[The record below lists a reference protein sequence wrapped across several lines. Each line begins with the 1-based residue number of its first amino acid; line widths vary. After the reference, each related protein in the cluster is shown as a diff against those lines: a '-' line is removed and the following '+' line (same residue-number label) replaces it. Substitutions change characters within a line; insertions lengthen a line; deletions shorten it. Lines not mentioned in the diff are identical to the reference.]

1 MTRKLLAL
9 LLCAALTAPAAQ
21 YNIKLAPGDS
31 VLVEAVTVTAPPVT
45 PPVIPP
51 VVPAAKTPMGVNL
64 SGGNDWD
71 GSAFT
76 RIPPDLMPFAR
87 EIAANRWRVLTAGDI
102 SVRYEDPPGSSVFK
116 WSTFGSKYPKV
127 SSDKPYLL
135 SYDGAY
141 GVVASS
147 ATIKNWVNNNGKCT
161 AELFISRDD
170 VNVDLQF
177 AGPAANIVLL
187 RPGYARGTTRAVTD
201 EFKAWIAPF
210 SYIRYMD
217 VQCTNWHFPD
227 APSYATDAKQG
238 VLDYFAMRN
247 AGMTGASFIA
257 SIPYATD
264 PITKQKLYVSTPLT
278 QMLWKDRPSDTAQTM
293 HRVHGVSPEW
303 IVRVANE
310 TKTDIWYCL
319 PPTFTDDY
327 ASGLAQLF
335 KDKLDPGLNVYLEY
349 GNEMP
354 WNDIPKFGQA
364 QVVIALAKEALKTN
378 PNLNNDGQNEWY
390 MGTRYVLLR
399 TLQAAKIFKDTFGAA
414 DFDKRIRPI
423 FASQH
428 TNPGYAGN
436 ALLWALR
443 YSDLSLLDG
452 LAIAPYV
459 AGSTGTV
466 AEMQAKYRGDFEAR
480 YNPMSWQS
488 EWLGIAAAYSPYM
501 KSKRAKVRSYECG
514 YDGGQGIPNL
524 ANRIGLAHDAN
535 TETLTRDYLASMYFG
550 GGMESVAWFNGIS
563 SRGPYTPQWGLTH
576 DPTAINEPM
585 YRAAAAFTAQEP
597 ATGGVKATFY
607 KDTAMTTPL
616 ATGTVPMVFMSYE
629 AWKIGSVV
637 GRTDVAGL
645 LQTRVIDGAIRFEGR
660 YLGTGVLTV
669 EKDKNDTANL
679 TLKPDGTFT
688 LDYVA
693 RFDKWAAGSNDGSG
707 IAWVRLMANGK
718 PVRAGMFST
727 N

>member
-1 MTRKLLAL
+1 MTRTLLILAL
-9 LLCAALTAPAAQ
+9 CATQCFGAQ
-21 YNIKLAPGDS
+21 YNVKLNPGDS
-31 VLVEAVTVTAPPVT
+31 VLVEAVTVTSPVDPPPV
-45 PPVIPP
+45 VAPP
-51 VVPAAKTPMGVNL
+51 VVPTIPFGVNL

-76 RIPPDLMPFAR
+76 RIPPDLMTFAR
-87 EIAANRWRVLTAGDI
+87 QIGTNKWRVLTAGDI
-102 SVRYEDPPGSSVFK
+102 SIRYEDPPGSGVFK

-141 GVVASS
+141 GVTASGG
-147 ATIKNWVNNNGKCT
+147 TVKNWVNNNGKVT
-161 AELFISRDD
+161 AELYITSDT

-177 AGPAANIVLL
+177 AGPATNIVLL
-187 RPGYARGTTRAVTD
+187 RPGYARGTTQAVTD
-201 EFKAWIAPF
+201 EFKAWVAPF

-247 AGMTGASFIA
+247 AGMTGASFVA
-257 SIPYATD
+257 SIPYAFD
-264 PITKQKLYVSTPLT
+264 PVTKQKLYVNTPLAL
-278 QMLWKDRPSDTAQTM
+278 MKWADRPSDTAQTM

-319 PPTFTDDY
+319 PPTFSDDF
-327 ASGLAQLF
+327 ATGLAQLF
-335 KDKLDPGLNVYLEY
+335 KSKLDPGRHVYLEY

-390 MGTRYVLLR
+390 MGTRYVLQR
-399 TLQAAKIFKDTFGAA
+399 TVDAAKIFKTVFGDAE
-414 DFDKRIRPI
+414 FDKRIHPI
-423 FASQH
+423 FGSQH

-436 ALLWALR
+436 ALLWGLR
-443 YSDLSLLDG
+443 YSDLSLIEG
-452 LAIAPYV
+452 AAIAPYV

-466 AEMQAKYRGDFEAR
+466 SEMQAKYRSDFEAR
-480 YNPMSWQS
+480 SNPMSWQS
-488 EWLGIAAAYSPYM
+488 QWRGIVDGYGPYF
-501 KSKRAKVRSYECG
+501 KAKRGKLFGYECG

-524 ANRIGLAHDAN
+524 ANRIALAHDPA
-535 TETLTRDYLASMYFG
+535 TELLTRDYLASIYYG
-550 GGMESVAWFNGIS
+550 CGMESVAWFNGIS

-576 DPTAINEPM
+576 DPTATSEPM
-585 YRAAAAFTAQEP
+585 YKAAVAFAQQP
-597 ATGGVKATFY
+597 AIVGGVKMTFFKDATF
-607 KDTAMTTPL
+607 TTQIAQPTITPL
-616 ATGTVPMVFMSYE
+616 VFHSYE

-645 LQTRVIDGAIRFEGR
+645 LQTRVVDGAIRFEGR
-660 YLGTGVLTV
+660 YLGTGALTV